1 MVTVAVV
8 DVLLVEVV
16 NVPVM
21 AHLDMSALLAVLM
34 VVPLGGPVAGRVAL
48 VIVPVVTVVQMAVVD
63 VIDVSD
69 MFKRLMSTARPVYM
83 GVLFVDRVRAG
94 FRRHRDPHSLVY
106 PQVGA
111 GLPARGAAQPA
122 AECSGWRGGSR

>member
-16 NVPVM
+16 NVAVM
-21 AHLDMSALLAVLM
+21 AHLDMPALFAVLM

-69 MFKRLMSTARPVYM
+69 MFKGLMSTARPVYM
-83 GVLFVDRVRAG
+83 GVLFVD
-94 FRRHRDPHSLVY
+94 
-106 PQVGA
+106 
-111 GLPARGAAQPA
+111 
-122 AECSGWRGGSR
+122 